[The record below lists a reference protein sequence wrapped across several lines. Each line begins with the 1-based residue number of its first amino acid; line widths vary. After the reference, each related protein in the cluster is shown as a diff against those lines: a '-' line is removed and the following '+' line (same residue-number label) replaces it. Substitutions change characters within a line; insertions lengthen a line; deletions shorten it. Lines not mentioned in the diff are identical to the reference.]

1 MLAKLFFSLSF
12 IHVLLQVVAPVRE
25 TCAQAVGLVA
35 KWLTVEGVRGM
46 VDVVLQLLGQQQW
59 EVRHGGLLALKYIL
73 AVRQVSQQPYALDLN
88 EKQLMWQQELIK

>member
-1 MLAKLFFSLSF
+1 
-12 IHVLLQVVAPVRE
+12 
-25 TCAQAVGLVA
+25 LVA

-73 AVRQVSQQPYALDLN
+73 AVRQVSLAVITY
-88 EKQLMWQQELIK
+88 ES